1 MVQTR
6 NMAITRQESTTD
18 SEMETTPRNNPIHA
32 LTNIAQNDGAE
43 INIIAIQPHN
53 PNEPTLLEITEPDV
67 TFEALSQ

>member
-1 MVQTR
+1 
-6 NMAITRQESTTD
+6 
-18 SEMETTPRNNPIHA
+18 METTPRNNPIHA
-32 LTNIAQNDGAE
+32 LTNIAHNDGAE

>member
-6 NMAITRQESTTD
+6 KMTITRQESIND
-18 SEMETTPRNNPIHA
+18 SEMETTPRNNQTAA
-32 LTNIAQNDGAE
+32 LTNYVHNEGAE
-43 INIIAIQPHN
+43 INIIAIQPQN

>member
-6 NMAITRQESTTD
+6 KMTITRQESIND
-18 SEMETTPRNNPIHA
+18 SEMETTPRNNPTPT
-32 LTNIAQNDGAE
+32 LTNYAHNDEAE

>member
-1 MVQTR
+1 
-6 NMAITRQESTTD
+6 MAITRQESISD
-18 SEMETTPRNNPIHA
+18 SEMENTPVNNQTAA
-32 LTNIAQNDGAE
+32 LTNYVRTDGAE

>member
-6 NMAITRQESTTD
+6 NMTITRQESNND
-18 SEMETTPRNNPIHA
+18 SEMETTPRNNQNAA
-32 LTNIAQNDGAE
+32 LTNYVHNEGAE
-43 INIIAIQPHN
+43 INIIAIQPQN

>member
-6 NMAITRQESTTD
+6 KMTITRQESIND
-18 SEMETTPRNNPIHA
+18 SEMETTPRNNPTPT
-32 LTNIAQNDGAE
+32 LTNYAHNDGAE